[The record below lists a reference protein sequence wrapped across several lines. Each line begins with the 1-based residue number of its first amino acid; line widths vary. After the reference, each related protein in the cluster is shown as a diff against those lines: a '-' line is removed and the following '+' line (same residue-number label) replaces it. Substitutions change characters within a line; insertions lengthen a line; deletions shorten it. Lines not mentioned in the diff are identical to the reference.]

1 MEVQLRQPGTRT
13 ATSPKVS
20 MDSRPMSTFTQ
31 LQPGSTEAEQQ
42 MRESAYSLRNSQD
55 TSSAKDILKNVE
67 SAAVQGREVLKEYVE
82 ECAEL
87 SQHLRTMETQITV
100 AIDAVPTDIS
110 TALQT
115 LIDSMRSEFISQTQ
129 ENNRL
134 EKQLNQLKHD
144 KTQLQQQADD
154 QSKRIGGMEDAFHI
168 PVFQSTEGAQEEEVV

>member
-1 MEVQLRQPGTRT
+1 MRQPGTRT

-31 LQPGSTEAEQQ
+31 LQPGSAEAEQQ

-67 SAAVQGREVLKEYVE
+67 SAVMQGREVLRDYVE
-82 ECAEL
+82 ESAEL
-87 SQHLRTMETQITV
+87 SQHLRNLETQITATV
-100 AIDAVPTDIS
+100 DLVPTDIS
-110 TALQT
+110 AALQT

-144 KTQLQQQADD
+144 KAQLQQQADD
-154 QSKRIGGMEDAFHI
+154 QSKRISGMEDAFHI
-168 PVFQSTEGAQEEEVV
+168 PVFQSTEGAQEEEVA

>member
-1 MEVQLRQPGTRT
+1 MEIQLRQPGTRT

-31 LQPGSTEAEQQ
+31 LQPGSAEAEQQ

-67 SAAVQGREVLKEYVE
+67 SAVLQGREVLKDYVDE
-82 ECAEL
+82 SAEL
-87 SQHLRTMETQITV
+87 SEHLRTLETDIT
-100 AIDAVPTDIS
+100 AALDAVPVDIS
-110 TALQT
+110 AALQT
-115 LIDSMRSEFISQTQ
+115 LIDTMRSEFISQTQ

-144 KTQLQQQADD
+144 KGLLQQQADD
-154 QSKRIGGMEDAFHI
+154 QSKRVGGMEDAFHI
-168 PVFQSTEGAQEEEVV
+168 PLFQSTEAAQEEEVT